1 MPRSDIMAPTVL
13 AAAIGKELIQGVCLL
28 PYRGLRT
35 KVCRATYRTLV
46 SVICISHRRQTMSEI
61 STAFVGLDVHKESIA
76 IAIAKPGR
84 AAPRFLGTTRPVL
97 AELEKALAHV
107 GSPKDL
113 LIVYEAGPC
122 GYVLARQLAA
132 RGYRCEVIAPTMIP
146 RKPGDRIKTDRR
158 DALAL
163 AHFAR
168 AGDLTP
174 VLVPK
179 EPDEAIRDLSR
190 AREDAVRARLKA
202 RQQLKAMLLRHG
214 QCYTGKSSWTAA
226 HGRYLATVSF
236 VHPAQNIAFVEYR
249 MAVKEAHLRIERLT
263 AALHEQ
269 VAEWRLQ
276 PVVAALMSLRGIDL
290 VAAVTL
296 VAELGDL
303 HRFPH
308 PKQLMAFLGLV
319 PSECST
325 GESRSLGSI
334 TKAGN
339 SHARRILIESAWT
352 YRYPARIGRELQVRQ
367 ESQSRVVATS
377 PGGRSCACANDTG
390 D

>member
-1 MPRSDIMAPTVL
+1 
-13 AAAIGKELIQGVCLL
+13 
-28 PYRGLRT
+28 
-35 KVCRATYRTLV
+35 
-46 SVICISHRRQTMSEI
+46 MSEVT
-61 STAFVGLDVHKESIA
+61 TAFVGLDVHKDSIA
-76 IAIAKPGR
+76 IAVAQPGR
-84 AAPRFLGTTRPVL
+84 AAPQFLGTTGPLL
-97 AELEKALAHV
+97 AEVEKALSHC
-107 GSPKDL
+107 GTPREL

-122 GYVLARQLAA
+122 GYGLVRQLSA
-132 RGYRCEVIAPTMIP
+132 RGYRCEVIAPTLIP

-174 VLVPK
+174 VVVPQ

-214 QCYTGKSSWTAA
+214 QRYTGKSSWTAA
-226 HGRYLATVSF
+226 HERWLAMVGF
-236 VHPAQNIAFVEYR
+236 AHPALNIAFAEYR
-249 MAVKEAHLRIERLT
+249 SAVSEAHERVERVT
-263 AALHEQ
+263 AALREQ

-276 PVVAALMSLRGIDL
+276 PVIAALMTLRGIDL
-290 VAAVTL
+290 IAAVTL
-296 VAELGDL
+296 VAELGEL
-303 HRFPH
+303 GRFAH

-339 SHARRILIESAWT
+339 SHARRVLIEAAWA
-352 YRYPARIGRELQVRQ
+352 YRFPARIARDLQIRNEAQPRAQREIAWRAQLRLCQRYRRLNARGLPKNKICTAIARELAGFIWDLARHVTVR
-367 ESQSRVVATS
+367 A
-377 PGGRSCACANDTG
+377 
-390 D
+390 